1 MRSLK
6 PILALANSETQLF
19 SQYSNFF
26 DRPSTTNQPRCVEA
40 ECTYVVADSCTQ
52 DQRRPEGG
60 GVIKSVDGDVVIV
73 LADGKHIGY
82 KIGDEDVINLDIQTI
97 RLRSWAW
104 KSSLVQS
111 HLRQTSKSC
120 EPI

>member
-60 GVIKSVDGDVVIV
+60 GVIKSVDGDVVRCFCNN
-73 LADGKHIGY
+73 D
-82 KIGDEDVINLDIQTI
+82 
-97 RLRSWAW
+97 
-104 KSSLVQS
+104 
-111 HLRQTSKSC
+111 HLM
-120 EPI
+120 